1 MQSSRKEETKRFNT
15 ELTGIEIEQG
25 LAINTGKKNIVVFL
39 SFRRH
44 NEKTDLTS
52 FSWKLLKVSPH

>member
-1 MQSSRKEETKRFNT
+1 MKSSRNEETKRSNKK
-15 ELTGIEIEQG
+15 LTGTEIEQG
-25 LAINTGKKNIVVFL
+25 LAINAGKKSIVVFL

-52 FSWKLLKVSPH
+52 FSWKLLKVSPR